1 MFENSDN
8 YKKYINRNFKIKENN
23 THIYQLSVSSLLKKK
38 SPKNPL
44 ILFTKF

>member
-38 SPKNPL
+38 SQNPL